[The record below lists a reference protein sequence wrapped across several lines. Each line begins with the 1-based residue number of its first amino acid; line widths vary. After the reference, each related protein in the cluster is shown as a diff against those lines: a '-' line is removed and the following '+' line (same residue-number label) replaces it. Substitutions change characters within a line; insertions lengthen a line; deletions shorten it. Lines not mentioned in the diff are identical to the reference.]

1 MLQITIVDY
10 GLGNLNAF
18 ENVYNRLKI
27 KFIIASKKEDLLKAS
42 KLILPG
48 VGSFD
53 YAIDLLNNS
62 GMISTLNEL
71 VLNNNIPVLGV
82 CVGMQIMSKHSE
94 EGKRKGLGWINASVK
109 HFQSNPNWK
118 QNKLEKDKIFNRL
131 PLPHMGWN
139 ENEIINNS
147 LLMNGLSSS
156 SFYFLHS
163 YYIDAVDE
171 QDVIACSKYPFK
183 FTSAVS
189 YKNIYGVQFHPEK
202 SHHSGEKLLENFAKL
217 I

>member
-1 MLQITIVDY
+1 MLTIVDY

-27 KFIIASKKEDLLKAS
+27 KFRIASNKEDLLNAS

-53 YAIDLLNNS
+53 YAIELLNSS
-62 GMISTLNEL
+62 GIIYTLNDL
-71 VLNNNIPVLGV
+71 VLIKNIPILGV
-82 CVGMQIMSKHSE
+82 CVGMQIMANHSE
-94 EGKRKGLGWINASVK
+94 EGKSKGLGWINASVK
-109 HFQSNPNWK
+109 HFRSNPNWN
-118 QNKLEKDKIFNRL
+118 QNQIKENKIFNRL

-139 ENEIINNS
+139 KNETINNS
-147 LLMNGLSSS
+147 PLMNGLSNS

-163 YYIDAVDE
+163 YYIDVLNEKDI
-171 QDVIACSKYPFK
+171 IACSNYPFK
-183 FTSAVS
+183 FTSAIS
-189 YKNIYGVQFHPEK
+189 YKNIFGVQFHPEK

-217 I
+217 V